1 MCIIFWDKHCSITYV
16 PFVSSRIIPKTFE
29 GACFCIRV
37 HLHTFFLSITIDKF
51 EIPVVVNFFLYDA
64 ATSIKIAIC
73 ISISYRGLSILDSHV
88 SRFGIETSEVCVLYF
103 NQSLYSF
110 CRTTNRWIK
119 LLYNTAGNLSRLL
132 TIFRDG
138 MWLILFQ
145 SIIIIF
151 LSLQIGSFKHPVVFM
166 YFLWCIV
173 LTSGWRTFCVFL

>member
-1 MCIIFWDKHCSITYV
+1 MFHPELFRRSSKVRVLHSSPSSY
-16 PFVSSRIIPKTFE
+16 FV
-29 GACFCIRV
+29 
-37 HLHTFFLSITIDKF
+37 LSITIDKF
-51 EIPVVVNFFLYDA
+51 KILVVVNFFSLW
-64 ATSIKIAIC
+64 C
-73 ISISYRGLSILDSHV
+73 SYKYQNCDM
-88 SRFGIETSEVCVLYF
+88 YF
-103 NQSLYSF
+103 NQSSYSF
-110 CRTTNRWIK
+110 CHTTNRWIK

>member
-1 MCIIFWDKHCSITYV
+1 M
-16 PFVSSRIIPKTFE
+16 
-29 GACFCIRV
+29 
-37 HLHTFFLSITIDKF
+37 SITIDKF
-51 EIPVVVNFFLYDA
+51 KILVVVNFFSLW
-64 ATSIKIAIC
+64 C
-73 ISISYRGLSILDSHV
+73 SYKYQNCGMYSNHSSWIINNQYWIL
-88 SRFGIETSEVCVLYF
+88 SRFGIETSEVSVLYF
-103 NQSLYSF
+103 NQSSYSF
-110 CRTTNRWIK
+110 CHTTNRWIK

-132 TIFRDG
+132 TIFRDWG